1 MEMPRK
7 SPALG
12 ELSLKSSTARRVQ
25 QVLLRVEASLTLQE
39 SALAG
44 NLSVEISVF
53 FFGGFI

>member
-7 SPALG
+7 SSALG
-12 ELSLKSSTARRVQ
+12 ELSLKSSTAHCVQ
-25 QVLLRVEASLTLQE
+25 QALLCVKVSLTLQE

-44 NLSVEISVF
+44 NLSVEVSVF